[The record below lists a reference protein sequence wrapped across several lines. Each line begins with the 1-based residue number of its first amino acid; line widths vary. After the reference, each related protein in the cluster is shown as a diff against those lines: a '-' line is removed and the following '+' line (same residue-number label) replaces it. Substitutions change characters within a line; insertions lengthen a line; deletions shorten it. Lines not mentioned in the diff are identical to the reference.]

1 MNLKPG
7 DKVRIKT
14 WDAMVEEFGID
25 VDVDRDYIPGAC
37 WHENAEKALPEDR
50 IITLKDRLKWDSW
63 YIYNSAVEFVVTDE
77 VEDKIKLDTLVDEV
91 TVLKVTVK
99 ELVKLAEIH
108 QEQFIILQST
118 LDPEA

>member
-1 MNLKPG
+1 MIVP
-7 DKVRIKT
+7 R
-14 WDAMVEEFGID
+14 D
-25 VDVDRDYIPGAC
+25 VA
-37 WHENAEKALPEDR
+37 
-50 IITLKDRLKWDSW
+50 
-63 YIYNSAVEFVVTDE
+63 
-77 VEDKIKLDTLVDEV
+77 KLDTLVAEV